1 MKLLFVILFLSLVG
15 CTKQSSQ
22 HIPSPDMLE
31 STFDEQ
37 AASPPLVATLHKP
50 EGDGLFPT
58 VVLMHGCS
66 GLIREANISLLSYA
80 NFLNENGYSALIL
93 DSFGGRK
100 KEGGMVCNSLSELSK
115 ARNYRQEDAYNALQY
130 LKTLTYVDKNNIFLM
145 GQSNGGSVALSIANK
160 VQSLGF
166 SDTLKFRAIAAFYP
180 WCGALPHE
188 IKTPLLVLGGE
199 ADNWTPIKPCLV
211 TMRNSTDIPFDVIS
225 YEGAHHSFDFYIPVQ
240 SYSGH
245 TVGGNSAAR
254 DDSKKQML
262 NWFNQFRVQ

>member
-22 HIPSPDMLE
+22 HIPSSDMLE

-37 AASPPLVATLHKP
+37 AASPPLVATFHKP

-100 KEGGMVCNSLSELSK
+100 RKEEWYVILFLNSLKRETIDRKMLIM
-115 ARNYRQEDAYNALQY
+115 LC
-130 LKTLTYVDKNNIFLM
+130 NI
-145 GQSNGGSVALSIANK
+145 
-160 VQSLGF
+160 
-166 SDTLKFRAIAAFYP
+166 
-180 WCGALPHE
+180 
-188 IKTPLLVLGGE
+188 
-199 ADNWTPIKPCLV
+199 
-211 TMRNSTDIPFDVIS
+211 
-225 YEGAHHSFDFYIPVQ
+225 
-240 SYSGH
+240 
-245 TVGGNSAAR
+245 
-254 DDSKKQML
+254 
-262 NWFNQFRVQ
+262 